1 MKGEGLLAFKATVAM
16 LQYLLLF
23 SHLQNIFAKQWYRVI
38 ISEKVKKSEGQIVT
52 IVRPIT
58 LATKKLEDVFART
71 KQSDLLV

>member
-1 MKGEGLLAFKATVAM
+1 MKGEGLLALKATVAM
-16 LQYLLLF
+16 LLF

-58 LATKKLEDVFART
+58 LATKKVRGRFCT
-71 KQSDLLV
+71 KQSDLFV